1 MFRLAK
7 KEDNDDPEQM
17 TGVFIIVFIQTISNA
32 EVKI

>member
-17 TGVFIIVFIQTISNA
+17 TRVFIIVFIQTISNA

>member
-1 MFRLAK
+1 MFRLAN

-17 TGVFIIVFIQTISNA
+17 TSVFIIVFIQEISNA